1 MTTTWSFQIQSRM
14 NPVVTNLTHQ
24 KRALRIW
31 KYYLLLYFLI
41 WRNSLISYV
50 CQQEENDSLRCQL
63 EAYKNEVEI
72 VRSDL
77 KLELQVKEQHVKAL
91 ETNLTEER
99 LRSIKDKSTSLS
111 TQMANSTDTPDNPSY
126 DRSAKLISMQ
136 RKLFRYQQ
144 SF

>member
-77 KLELQVKEQHVKAL
+77 KLELQVKEQHVKA
-91 ETNLTEER
+91 
-99 LRSIKDKSTSLS
+99 
-111 TQMANSTDTPDNPSY
+111 
-126 DRSAKLISMQ
+126 
-136 RKLFRYQQ
+136 
-144 SF
+144 